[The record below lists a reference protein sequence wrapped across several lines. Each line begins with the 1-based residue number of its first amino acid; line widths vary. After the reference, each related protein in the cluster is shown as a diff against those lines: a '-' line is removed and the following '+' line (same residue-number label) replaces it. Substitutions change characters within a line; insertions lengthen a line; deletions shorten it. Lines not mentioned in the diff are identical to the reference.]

1 MSGLE
6 APFPED
12 CRRRRRSQGKVT
24 KKRFFF
30 LQRITTSK
38 SVIFS
43 PTPGFLLHSTLAI
56 TRPLLLNRLLGN
68 LIKPKRTPLWKRHY
82 NDYQG
87 VPFLPTFYSLGALED
102 KLVRIKN
109 HSSFIDKLKANFE
122 LESVILQA
130 FRPL

>member
-24 KKRFFF
+24 KKRFF

-68 LIKPKRTPLWKRHY
+68 LIKKTQADSIMERHY

-109 HSSFIDKLKANFE
+109 HSSFIDKLKPNFE